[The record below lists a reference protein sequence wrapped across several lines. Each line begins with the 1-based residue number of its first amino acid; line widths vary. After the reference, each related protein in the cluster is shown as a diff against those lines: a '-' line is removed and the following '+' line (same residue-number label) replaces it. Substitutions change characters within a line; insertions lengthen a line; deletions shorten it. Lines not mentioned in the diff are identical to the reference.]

1 MSEDAT
7 DGNSLEERL
16 KKLEQLQ
23 RNTRIAIII
32 IVGYA
37 IYDVIS
43 RDSGSEIIYAQKVK
57 AKEFEMVDGA
67 GTVFGSWKLLDK
79 EKRIAGFV
87 IESVDGK
94 QARLS
99 ADKFS
104 FLQGRP
110 EPVETLVLDET
121 GVRPISLDH

>member
-1 MSEDAT
+1 MSDKSE
-7 DGNSLEERL
+7 SLDDRL

-43 RDSGSEIIYAQKVK
+43 RDSGSDIIYAQKVK
-57 AKEFEMVDGA
+57 AKEFELVDGT

-79 EKRIAGFV
+79 EKREPGFV
-87 IESVDGK
+87 LESVEGQ

-104 FLQGRP
+104 FLEGRP
-110 EPVETLVLDET
+110 EAREKLVLDED
-121 GVRPISLDH
+121 GVQLTPSSEQ